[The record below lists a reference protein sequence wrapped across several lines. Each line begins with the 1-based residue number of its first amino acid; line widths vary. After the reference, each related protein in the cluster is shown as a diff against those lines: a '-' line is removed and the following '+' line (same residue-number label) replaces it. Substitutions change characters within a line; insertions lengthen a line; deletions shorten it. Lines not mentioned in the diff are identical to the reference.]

1 MNYNIRNN
9 NVNLTQIH
17 ITLPDNYIQE
27 SFYYFITFI
36 TDVSRLLGQI
46 CTLTKILQ
54 EALFSQRKRIVYR
67 NKNFLYD
74 YISVGLQQ
82 NSIPRD
88 FKILWEV
95 FMTFK
100 KYSSVESS
108 FISEKI

>member
-1 MNYNIRNN
+1 M
-9 NVNLTQIH
+9 
-17 ITLPDNYIQE
+17 
-27 SFYYFITFI
+27 
-36 TDVSRLLGQI
+36 
-46 CTLTKILQ
+46 
-54 EALFSQRKRIVYR
+54 
-67 NKNFLYD
+67 NKNFLYE

-108 FISEKI
+108 FISEKIIFLQDLKNPPGIKKNMLKIYSFLNKYYFPIEF

>member
-1 MNYNIRNN
+1 MPPYHWNRDVYFKSLRLKLKKKMNYNIRNN

-54 EALFSQRKRIVYR
+54 EALFS
-67 NKNFLYD
+67 
-74 YISVGLQQ
+74 
-82 NSIPRD
+82 
-88 FKILWEV
+88 
-95 FMTFK
+95 
-100 KYSSVESS
+100 
-108 FISEKI
+108 